1 MVAMHWGNEYQQT
14 ASTKQKEQ
22 AAYLA
27 SLDVD
32 IVLGTHSHCI
42 QPWEMIDD
50 TVVFYSFGNFLS
62 NQMAAD
68 SSLIRKV
75 GVVGMFAT
83 LDITKVV
90 DTEKDTTTI
99 TIDNIGDDLNYS
111 YKFYNKEK
119 GKHDYKV
126 IPFSKME
133 SKYLNN
139 YEKVYNEYNQIY
151 QDSNYELMKI
161 NYIPSIITMVITILY
176 FVVFG
181 YFCNGQTLGKKMMQ
195 LQVVSKDDKRV
206 NILKLLLRTV
216 ILAGILTSILNLI
229 LLFSVNKEV
238 YFVAEEYIG
247 IVSGII
253 EMIILVMVLYRKD
266 KRGLHD
272 MISGTKVIDL
282 KIINS
287 SNVIEAEIVKEI
299 EQKEK
304 DKVDEEQERLR
315 ARFK

>member
-1 MVAMHWGNEYQQT
+1 M
-14 ASTKQKEQ
+14 KRIL
-22 AAYLA
+22 AYLI
-27 SLDVD
+27 DMM
-32 IVLGTHSHCI
+32 IVTLLTSC
-42 QPWEMIDD
+42 
-50 TVVFYSFGNFLS
+50 L
-62 NQMAAD
+62 
-68 SSLIRKV
+68 
-75 GVVGMFAT
+75 AT
-83 LDITKVV
+83 LPIINVNYNTYENKVDKYNERIEPYVDFLNDFKKEYKDKKLDDEEFDKLQKDYIEIINLEEYFNDKQITE
-90 DTEKDTTTI
+90 TEYDEI
-99 TIDNIGDDLNYS
+99 
-111 YKFYNKEK
+111 
-119 GKHDYKV
+119 
-126 IPFSKME
+126 
-133 SKYLNN
+133 
-139 YEKVYNEYNQIY
+139 YEKVYDEYNQIY

-181 YFCNGQTLGKKMMQ
+181 YFCNGQTLGKKMLQ
-195 LQVVSKDDKRV
+195 LQVVSKEGNRA

-216 ILAGILTSILNLI
+216 ILTGILTSILNLI

-238 YFVAEEYIG
+238 YFVANEYIG

-304 DKVDEEQERLR
+304 DKVDEEQEKLR

>member
-1 MVAMHWGNEYQQT
+1 M
-14 ASTKQKEQ
+14 KRIL
-22 AAYLA
+22 AYLI
-27 SLDVD
+27 DMM
-32 IVLGTHSHCI
+32 IVTLLTSC
-42 QPWEMIDD
+42 
-50 TVVFYSFGNFLS
+50 L
-62 NQMAAD
+62 
-68 SSLIRKV
+68 
-75 GVVGMFAT
+75 AT
-83 LDITKVV
+83 LPIINVNYNTYENKVDKYNERIEPYIDFLNDFKKEYEDKKLDDEEFDKLQKDYIEIINLEEYFNDKKITE
-90 DTEKDTTTI
+90 TEYDEI
-99 TIDNIGDDLNYS
+99 
-111 YKFYNKEK
+111 
-119 GKHDYKV
+119 
-126 IPFSKME
+126 
-133 SKYLNN
+133 

-181 YFCNGQTLGKKMMQ
+181 YFCNGQTLGKKMLQ

-304 DKVDEEQERLR
+304 DKVDEEQEKLR

>member
-1 MVAMHWGNEYQQT
+1 M
-14 ASTKQKEQ
+14 KRIL
-22 AAYLA
+22 AYLI
-27 SLDVD
+27 DMM
-32 IVLGTHSHCI
+32 IVTLLTSC
-42 QPWEMIDD
+42 
-50 TVVFYSFGNFLS
+50 L
-62 NQMAAD
+62 
-68 SSLIRKV
+68 
-75 GVVGMFAT
+75 AT
-83 LDITKVV
+83 LPIINVNYNTYENKVDKYNERIEPYIDFLNDFKKEYEDKKLDDEEFDKLQKDYIEIINLEEYFNDKKITE
-90 DTEKDTTTI
+90 TEYDEI
-99 TIDNIGDDLNYS
+99 
-111 YKFYNKEK
+111 
-119 GKHDYKV
+119 
-126 IPFSKME
+126 
-133 SKYLNN
+133 

-181 YFCNGQTLGKKMMQ
+181 YFCNGQTLGKKMLQ

>member
-1 MVAMHWGNEYQQT
+1 M
-14 ASTKQKEQ
+14 KRIL
-22 AAYLA
+22 AYLI
-27 SLDVD
+27 DMM
-32 IVLGTHSHCI
+32 IVTLLTSC
-42 QPWEMIDD
+42 
-50 TVVFYSFGNFLS
+50 L
-62 NQMAAD
+62 
-68 SSLIRKV
+68 
-75 GVVGMFAT
+75 AT
-83 LDITKVV
+83 LPIINVNYNTYENKVDKYNERIEPYIDFLNDFKKEYEDKKLDDEEFDKLQKDYIEIINLEEYFNDKKITE
-90 DTEKDTTTI
+90 TEYDEI
-99 TIDNIGDDLNYS
+99 
-111 YKFYNKEK
+111 
-119 GKHDYKV
+119 
-126 IPFSKME
+126 
-133 SKYLNN
+133 

-181 YFCNGQTLGKKMMQ
+181 YFCNGQTLGKKMLQ

-216 ILAGILTSILNLI
+216 ILTGILTSILNLI

-238 YFVAEEYIG
+238 YFVANEYIG

>member
-1 MVAMHWGNEYQQT
+1 M
-14 ASTKQKEQ
+14 KRIL
-22 AAYLA
+22 AYLI
-27 SLDVD
+27 DMM
-32 IVLGTHSHCI
+32 IVTLLTSC
-42 QPWEMIDD
+42 
-50 TVVFYSFGNFLS
+50 L
-62 NQMAAD
+62 
-68 SSLIRKV
+68 
-75 GVVGMFAT
+75 AT
-83 LDITKVV
+83 LPIINVNYNTYENKVAKYNERIEPYIDFLNDFKKEYEDKKLDDEEFDKLQKDYIEIINLEEYFNDKKITE
-90 DTEKDTTTI
+90 TEYDEI
-99 TIDNIGDDLNYS
+99 
-111 YKFYNKEK
+111 
-119 GKHDYKV
+119 
-126 IPFSKME
+126 
-133 SKYLNN
+133 

-238 YFVAEEYIG
+238 YFVANEYIG

-304 DKVDEEQERLR
+304 DKVDEEQEKLR

>member
-1 MVAMHWGNEYQQT
+1 M
-14 ASTKQKEQ
+14 KRIL
-22 AAYLA
+22 AYLI
-27 SLDVD
+27 DMM
-32 IVLGTHSHCI
+32 IVTLLTSC
-42 QPWEMIDD
+42 
-50 TVVFYSFGNFLS
+50 L
-62 NQMAAD
+62 
-68 SSLIRKV
+68 
-75 GVVGMFAT
+75 AT
-83 LDITKVV
+83 LPIINVNYNTYENKVDKYNERIEPYVDFLNDFKKEYKDKKLDDEEFDKLQKDYIEIINLEEYFNDRQITE
-90 DTEKDTTTI
+90 TEYDEI
-99 TIDNIGDDLNYS
+99 
-111 YKFYNKEK
+111 
-119 GKHDYKV
+119 
-126 IPFSKME
+126 
-133 SKYLNN
+133 
-139 YEKVYNEYNQIY
+139 YEKVYDEYNQIY
-151 QDSNYELMKI
+151 RDSNYELMKI

-181 YFCNGQTLGKKMMQ
+181 YFCNGQTLGKKMLQ
-195 LQVVSKDDKRV
+195 LQVVSKEGNRA

-216 ILAGILTSILNLI
+216 ILTGILTSILNLI

-238 YFVAEEYIG
+238 YFVANEYIG

>member
-1 MVAMHWGNEYQQT
+1 M
-14 ASTKQKEQ
+14 KRIL
-22 AAYLA
+22 AYLI
-27 SLDVD
+27 DMM
-32 IVLGTHSHCI
+32 IVTLLTSC
-42 QPWEMIDD
+42 
-50 TVVFYSFGNFLS
+50 L
-62 NQMAAD
+62 
-68 SSLIRKV
+68 
-75 GVVGMFAT
+75 AT
-83 LDITKVV
+83 LPIINVNYNTYENKVAKYNERIEPYIDFLNDFKKEYEDKKLDDEEFDKLQKDYIEIINLEEYFNDKKITE
-90 DTEKDTTTI
+90 TEYDEI
-99 TIDNIGDDLNYS
+99 
-111 YKFYNKEK
+111 
-119 GKHDYKV
+119 
-126 IPFSKME
+126 
-133 SKYLNN
+133 

-161 NYIPSIITMVITILY
+161 NYIPSIIIMVITILY

-195 LQVVSKDDKRV
+195 LQVVSKEGNRA

-216 ILAGILTSILNLI
+216 ILTGILTSILNLI

-238 YFVAEEYIG
+238 YFVANEYIG

-272 MISGTKVIDL
+272 MISETKVIDL

>member
-1 MVAMHWGNEYQQT
+1 M
-14 ASTKQKEQ
+14 KRIL
-22 AAYLA
+22 AYLI
-27 SLDVD
+27 DMM
-32 IVLGTHSHCI
+32 IVTLLTSC
-42 QPWEMIDD
+42 
-50 TVVFYSFGNFLS
+50 L
-62 NQMAAD
+62 
-68 SSLIRKV
+68 
-75 GVVGMFAT
+75 AT
-83 LDITKVV
+83 LPIINVNYNTYENKVDKYNERIEPYVDFLNDFKKEYKDKKLDDEEFDKLQKDYIEIINLEEYFNDKKITE
-90 DTEKDTTTI
+90 TEYDEI
-99 TIDNIGDDLNYS
+99 
-111 YKFYNKEK
+111 
-119 GKHDYKV
+119 
-126 IPFSKME
+126 
-133 SKYLNN
+133 

-238 YFVAEEYIG
+238 YFVANEYIG

>member
-1 MVAMHWGNEYQQT
+1 M
-14 ASTKQKEQ
+14 KRIL
-22 AAYLA
+22 AYLI
-27 SLDVD
+27 DMM
-32 IVLGTHSHCI
+32 IVTLLTSC
-42 QPWEMIDD
+42 
-50 TVVFYSFGNFLS
+50 L
-62 NQMAAD
+62 
-68 SSLIRKV
+68 
-75 GVVGMFAT
+75 AT
-83 LDITKVV
+83 LPIINVNYNTYENKVAKYNERIEPYIDFLNDFKKEYEDKKLDDEEFDKLQKDYIEIINLEEYFNDKKITE
-90 DTEKDTTTI
+90 TEYDEI
-99 TIDNIGDDLNYS
+99 
-111 YKFYNKEK
+111 
-119 GKHDYKV
+119 
-126 IPFSKME
+126 
-133 SKYLNN
+133 

-304 DKVDEEQERLR
+304 DKVDEEQEKLR

>member
-1 MVAMHWGNEYQQT
+1 M
-14 ASTKQKEQ
+14 KRIL
-22 AAYLA
+22 AYLI
-27 SLDVD
+27 DMM
-32 IVLGTHSHCI
+32 IVTLLTSC
-42 QPWEMIDD
+42 
-50 TVVFYSFGNFLS
+50 L
-62 NQMAAD
+62 
-68 SSLIRKV
+68 
-75 GVVGMFAT
+75 AT
-83 LDITKVV
+83 LPIINVNYNTYENKVDKYNERIEPYIDFLNDFKKEYEDKKLDDEEFDKLQKDYIEIINLEEYFNDKKITE
-90 DTEKDTTTI
+90 TEYDEI
-99 TIDNIGDDLNYS
+99 
-111 YKFYNKEK
+111 
-119 GKHDYKV
+119 
-126 IPFSKME
+126 
-133 SKYLNN
+133 

-181 YFCNGQTLGKKMMQ
+181 YFCNGQTLGKKMLQ

-216 ILAGILTSILNLI
+216 ILTGILTSILNLI

>member
-1 MVAMHWGNEYQQT
+1 M
-14 ASTKQKEQ
+14 KRIL
-22 AAYLA
+22 AYLI
-27 SLDVD
+27 DMM
-32 IVLGTHSHCI
+32 IVTLLTSC
-42 QPWEMIDD
+42 
-50 TVVFYSFGNFLS
+50 L
-62 NQMAAD
+62 
-68 SSLIRKV
+68 
-75 GVVGMFAT
+75 AT
-83 LDITKVV
+83 LPIINVNYNTYENKVDKYNERIEPYVDFLNDFKKEYKDKKLDDEEFDKLQKDYIEIINLEEYFNDKKITE
-90 DTEKDTTTI
+90 TEYDEI
-99 TIDNIGDDLNYS
+99 
-111 YKFYNKEK
+111 
-119 GKHDYKV
+119 
-126 IPFSKME
+126 
-133 SKYLNN
+133 

-181 YFCNGQTLGKKMMQ
+181 YFCNGQTLGKKMLQ

-238 YFVAEEYIG
+238 YFVANEYIG

>member
-1 MVAMHWGNEYQQT
+1 M
-14 ASTKQKEQ
+14 KRIL
-22 AAYLA
+22 AYLI
-27 SLDVD
+27 DMM
-32 IVLGTHSHCI
+32 IVTLLTSC
-42 QPWEMIDD
+42 
-50 TVVFYSFGNFLS
+50 L
-62 NQMAAD
+62 
-68 SSLIRKV
+68 
-75 GVVGMFAT
+75 AT
-83 LDITKVV
+83 LPIINVNYNTYENKVDKYNERIEPYIDFLNDFKKEYEDKKLDDKEFDKLQKDYIEIINLEEYFNDKKITE
-90 DTEKDTTTI
+90 TEYDEI
-99 TIDNIGDDLNYS
+99 
-111 YKFYNKEK
+111 
-119 GKHDYKV
+119 
-126 IPFSKME
+126 
-133 SKYLNN
+133 

-181 YFCNGQTLGKKMMQ
+181 YFCNGQTLGKKMLQ

-304 DKVDEEQERLR
+304 DKVDEEQEKLR

>member
-1 MVAMHWGNEYQQT
+1 M
-14 ASTKQKEQ
+14 KRIL
-22 AAYLA
+22 AYLI
-27 SLDVD
+27 DMM
-32 IVLGTHSHCI
+32 IVTLLTSC
-42 QPWEMIDD
+42 
-50 TVVFYSFGNFLS
+50 L
-62 NQMAAD
+62 
-68 SSLIRKV
+68 
-75 GVVGMFAT
+75 AT
-83 LDITKVV
+83 LPIINVNYNTYENKVDKYNERIEPYVDFLNDFKKEYKDKKLDDEEFDKLQKDYIEIINLEEYFNDKKITE
-90 DTEKDTTTI
+90 TEYDEI
-99 TIDNIGDDLNYS
+99 
-111 YKFYNKEK
+111 
-119 GKHDYKV
+119 
-126 IPFSKME
+126 
-133 SKYLNN
+133 

-195 LQVVSKDDKRV
+195 LQVVSKEGKRA

-216 ILAGILTSILNLI
+216 ILTGILTSILNLI

-238 YFVAEEYIG
+238 YFVANEYIG